1 MQWGLPHSLG
11 HYVDFG
17 SAVLTLALFPV
28 DICLMRFQL
37 YGSDLPDFAIDPVTA
52 ITTRCRNLSR
62 PARPSRKAN
71 PVQSGYT
78 PMSCSSHSD
87 LTVETEAQQRVL
99 RIALALNAT
108 MFIVGLIAGLLG
120 QSSSL
125 IADALDMLADAFA
138 YAIALGAVGR
148 SARFKAGTA
157 TLSGSLLLLLGVMV
171 LLDVGRR
178 ALLGSEPESAVMM
191 AVAFVSLLVNATV
204 LRMLRRYRE
213 GEVHLRATWIF
224 TRVDVI
230 ANIGVILSGLL
241 ILLTGSRFPDLVV
254 GGAIGVYVVKEAIEI
269 LSEAREA
276 RAGEERDE

>member
-1 MQWGLPHSLG
+1 
-11 HYVDFG
+11 
-17 SAVLTLALFPV
+17 
-28 DICLMRFQL
+28 
-37 YGSDLPDFAIDPVTA
+37 
-52 ITTRCRNLSR
+52 
-62 PARPSRKAN
+62 
-71 PVQSGYT
+71 
-78 PMSCSSHSD
+78 MSCGHSD
-87 LTVETEAQQRVL
+87 ESTETEAQRRVL
-99 RIALALNAT
+99 RIALVLNAT
-108 MFIVGLIAGLLG
+108 MFIVGRVAGLLG

-125 IADALDMLADAFA
+125 IADALDMLADASA
-138 YAIALGAVGR
+138 YAFALGAIGR
-148 SARFKAGTA
+148 SARFKAGAA

-241 ILLTGSRFPDLVV
+241 VLLTSSRFPDLVV

-276 RAGEERDE
+276 RAGEGRD

>member
-1 MQWGLPHSLG
+1 
-11 HYVDFG
+11 
-17 SAVLTLALFPV
+17 
-28 DICLMRFQL
+28 
-37 YGSDLPDFAIDPVTA
+37 
-52 ITTRCRNLSR
+52 
-62 PARPSRKAN
+62 
-71 PVQSGYT
+71 
-78 PMSCSSHSD
+78 MSCGHSD
-87 LTVETEAQQRVL
+87 ESTETEAQRRVL
-99 RIALALNAT
+99 RIAFVLNAT
-108 MFIVGLIAGLLG
+108 MFIVGLVAGLLG

-148 SARFKAGTA
+148 SARFKAGAA

-178 ALLGSEPESAVMM
+178 A
-191 AVAFVSLLVNATV
+191 LLVNATV

-241 ILLTGSRFPDLVV
+241 VLLTGSRIPDLIM
-254 GGAIGVYVVKEAIEI
+254 GGAIGVYVVKEAFEI

-276 RAGEERDE
+276 RA

>member
-1 MQWGLPHSLG
+1 
-11 HYVDFG
+11 
-17 SAVLTLALFPV
+17 
-28 DICLMRFQL
+28 
-37 YGSDLPDFAIDPVTA
+37 
-52 ITTRCRNLSR
+52 
-62 PARPSRKAN
+62 
-71 PVQSGYT
+71 
-78 PMSCSSHSD
+78 MSCAHSD
-87 LTVETEAQQRVL
+87 QSTETEAQRRVL
-99 RIALALNAT
+99 RMALALNAT
-108 MFIVGLIAGLLG
+108 MFIVGLVAGLLG

-125 IADALDMLADAFA
+125 IADALDMLADASA

-148 SARFKAGTA
+148 SARFKAGAA
-157 TLSGSLLLLLGVMV
+157 TLSGSLLVLLGVMV

-178 ALLGSEPESAVMM
+178 AFLGSEPESAIMM
-191 AVAFVSLLVNATV
+191 AVAFVSLLVNASV
-204 LRMLRRYRE
+204 LRMLGRYRE

-241 ILLTGSRFPDLVV
+241 VLLTGSRFPDLVV